1 MATAKK
7 NVVDIK
13 PDVSAQIEVLRAD
26 MALLAKTVKT
36 QAKTTAQEKTAQVI
50 DTAETK
56 AAEAKEKY
64 AELTTSAEKS
74 IRENPLT
81 SVAIAAGVGVLFGLL
96 TRK

>member
-7 NVVDIK
+7 NIVDIK
-13 PDVSAQIEVLRAD
+13 PDVSTQIETLRAD
-26 MALLAKTVKT
+26 IALLADTVKS
-36 QAKTTAQEKTAQVI
+36 QAKTTAQVKKAQVVN
-50 DTAETK
+50 TAEVK